1 MTPKLR
7 RWIDLLAALLRRKY
21 PVTLEDLCKEV
32 PGYPEANDAK
42 GDPGK
47 AARRRM
53 FERDKKELRD
63 FGIPIATVAIEGN
76 QGYGL
81 DRAGFYLPYLELL
94 KDGRK
99 TTPRR
104 PGRYGYRSLPSLC
117 FEPDELA
124 AIYLAGTRVE
134 KLGIPGLAADAR
146 SAVRK
151 LGHDLPMPVDADDG
165 VHHLRQTRAAEDG
178 AFEALSDALTRRKHV
193 AFTYHS
199 IGRDDT
205 AGRTVFPYGLF
216 YLGNHWYLAAVAPGE
231 GLVKK
236 FRLSRI
242 SDVEV
247 NAVRPD
253 TPDFTVPKS
262 FDLKAQAQSKHVWE
276 LGSGDVTEVLV
287 RVTAET
293 GTALAAMEMGDPLRG
308 DPTARRFRVRRLD
321 AFARWILGAGGAVV
335 PLAPP
340 ELVTAFRDQVHAA
353 QALYAGDAP

>member
-7 RWIDLLAALLRRKY
+7 RWIDLLAALLRRRY
-21 PVTLEDLCKEV
+21 AVTLDELCTEV
-32 PGYPEANDAK
+32 PGYPGAGTKQDI
-42 GDPGK
+42 

-63 FGIPIATVAIEGN
+63 FGIPIATVPIEDR
-76 QGYGL
+76 QGYSL
-81 DRAGFYLPYLELL
+81 DRAHFYLPYLELL

-99 TTPRR
+99 TTPKR
-104 PGRYGYRSLPSLC
+104 PGRFGYRSLPSLC
-117 FEPDELA
+117 FEPDELS
-124 AIYLAGTRVE
+124 AIYQAGARVE
-134 KLGIPGLAADAR
+134 KLGIPSLASDAR

-151 LGHDLPMPVDADDG
+151 LGHDLPVPEDEADDG
-165 VHHLRQTRAAEDG
+165 VHISRRNPAAEDG
-178 AFEALSDALTRRKHV
+178 AFEALGEALTRGKRV
-193 AFTYHS
+193 TFTYHS

-205 AGRTVFPYGLF
+205 TERIVEPYGLF

-247 NAVRPD
+247 NPVTPD
-253 TPDFTVPKS
+253 TPDFAVPKG
-262 FDLKAQAQSKHVWE
+262 FKLKEHAESKHAWE
-276 LGSGDVTEVLV
+276 LGSGDLTEVLV

-293 GTALAAMEMGDPLRG
+293 GTALAAMEMGDAVGG

-321 AFARWILGAGGAVV
+321 AFVRWILGAGGAVV
-335 PLAPP
+335 PLSPP
-340 ELVTAFRDQVHAA
+340 ALVTVFRDQVRAT
-353 QALYAGDAP
+353 QALYAGGAR